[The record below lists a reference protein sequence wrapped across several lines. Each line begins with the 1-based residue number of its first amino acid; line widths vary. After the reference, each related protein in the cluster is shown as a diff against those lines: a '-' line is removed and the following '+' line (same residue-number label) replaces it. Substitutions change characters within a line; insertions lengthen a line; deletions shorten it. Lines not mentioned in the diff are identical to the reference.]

1 MESTIRGGD
10 RKALA
15 LMLAALVVAVGFC
28 VFDGP
33 GHHENDHAGF
43 DLCLG
48 MLTVAV
54 TITLASRLPLAGS
67 ADVDRLARA
76 RELSLR
82 VPAPPPKSNF
92 S

>member
-1 MESTIRGGD
+1 MIRDGD

-15 LMLAALVVAVGFC
+15 LILAALVLAVGFC
-28 VFDGP
+28 VFDGD

-43 DLCLG
+43 DFCLG
-48 MLTVAV
+48 MLAVAV
-54 TITLASRLPLAGS
+54 TITLLSRLPLAGS
-67 ADVDRLARA
+67 ADVDRFALAL
-76 RELSLR
+76 ELSLR

>member
-1 MESTIRGGD
+1 MESMIRDGN

-15 LMLAALVVAVGFC
+15 LVLTAFVLAVGFC
-28 VFDGP
+28 VFDGD

-48 MLTVAV
+48 MLAVVV
-54 TITLASRLPLAGS
+54 TITLVSGLPLAGS
-67 ADVDRLARA
+67 ADVDRLATVL
-76 RELSLR
+76 ELSLG